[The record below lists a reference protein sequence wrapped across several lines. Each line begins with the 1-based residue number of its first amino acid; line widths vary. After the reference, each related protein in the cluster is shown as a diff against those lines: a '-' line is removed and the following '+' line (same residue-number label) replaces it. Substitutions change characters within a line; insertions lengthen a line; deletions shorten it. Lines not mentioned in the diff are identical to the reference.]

1 MLRFLVDG
9 RGSADDVILK
19 LEHATDSELA
29 SFTAVD
35 YDGI

>member
-1 MLRFLVDG
+1 LDFSLR
-9 RGSADDVILK
+9 RGGAGGVPSIDHTADA
-19 LEHATDSELA
+19 EPA

>member
-1 MLRFLVDG
+1 LDFSLQKGGAGDVPSVDHI
-9 RGSADDVILK
+9 ANA
-19 LEHATDSELA
+19 EPA